1 VPSRE
6 ELEEEKLVLEIEK
19 LRMEL
24 AERAKVQRWEFAKM
38 IATVVGTTAAMTI
51 ALTALA
57 TFILSRL

>member
-1 VPSRE
+1 M
-6 ELEEEKLVLEIEK
+6 LDIEK

-24 AERAKVQRWEFAKM
+24 ADRAKVQRWEFTKM